1 MKIYWLEKSLEARDK
16 LQDTISKGGKVNKL
30 WQKSFNQHQV
40 KLKNQACSR
49 EREAYN
55 NNKLNVLVQA

>member
-30 WQKSFNQHQV
+30 WQKSFNQHKV
-40 KLKNQACSR
+40 KFKNQACLK

-55 NNKLNVLVQA
+55 NKLNGLVQA